1 MIARDR
7 DDHFDR
13 SAWQHCADFGVLNM
27 PIPQEYGGLGLGLTD
42 LLAVMEGLGQGT
54 RDQGLLF
61 SLNAHLWTNSIPIL
75 IYGTDEQR
83 KKYLPPLG
91 DGTFVG
97 ANAASEPDAGSDIFA
112 MRTKATRDGDYYVL
126 NGAKTFVT
134 NAPVADVFVAY
145 ATINPA
151 LGAMGVTGFIIDRET
166 PGLTISHKLDKMG
179 LRTSPM

>member
-1 MIARDR
+1 MVARDKEAA
-7 DDHFDR
+7 FDR
-13 SAWQHCADFGVLNM
+13 VLWRRCADFGVLSM
-27 PIPQEYGGLGLGLTD
+27 PIPQEYGGLGLGLAD

-75 IYGTDEQR
+75 IYGNEEQR
-83 KKYLPPLG
+83 KKYLPPLS

-112 MRTKATRDGDYYVL
+112 MRTRATRDGDFYVL

-134 NAPVADVFVAY
+134 
-145 ATINPA
+145 
-151 LGAMGVTGFIIDRET
+151 
-166 PGLTISHKLDKMG
+166 
-179 LRTSPM
+179 